1 MSYENSA
8 RIINDDI
15 FDLINETFRQ
25 EKSSRNMK
33 LFVKKKVVEIMNGDS
48 IFLILITITLF

>member
-1 MSYENSA
+1 MNYENSA

-25 EKSSRNMK
+25 EKSSRNNEWR
-33 LFVKKKVVEIMNGDS
+33 LNF
-48 IFLILITITLF
+48 F